1 MKPRCFQSPSTKYHI
16 LAALII
22 ICSAALLF
30 YQHVFSD
37 GMLFYIDMDFTDPPL
52 ENLEL
57 RLSAWDMYGSYP
69 TLSHL
74 QRIPWICLFLLP
86 SLVFNLSI
94 RAYLLLM
101 FVGTL
106 SLVGLNMY
114 ILTYSLARRL
124 FGDSPLTTTVIGSL
138 IAAFVYMF
146 NPVAI
151 QHFWAFWVSPA
162 YSFLPLVP
170 LMAERLFKRPAL
182 SEIAISSV
190 AMTLSL
196 TAPHFVIWSFLL
208 FGATYGFLLVTTRAT
223 PRMALRRFIAVVG
236 VGIAYLL
243 LNAYWLFPYF
253 ASGTPSPSYYTIT
266 PGMIEALSGDT
277 VNIWRLTGAWSRFL
291 IDPGFVGI
299 DGSGM
304 SLWQLSFSL
313 RDPMIVTDPMWIL
326 GGFVLSTMAGM
337 TFLRKDIRQKDYL
350 VFFGLVLIVS
360 ILLAQGANSVVPFYE
375 SVFTIPVIETIS
387 WIFRVPQRWEF
398 FTALSLAFLSGI
410 AVIGF
415 LIDISVISRRT
426 RLFFSLTLV
435 SFMVTV
441 GYYFYPIAKVHA
453 DTIFKP
459 ADIPEDYQV
468 VREWLDNRS
477 GKVTWF
483 PPDPRAGLIPAW
495 DITKRYNIG
504 LVWLVEHPTIGTYLS
519 GRNISFFN
527 RAQAMILEQD
537 RFPLGEILAILGSRY
552 VILDESAMPT
562 IDFEYL
568 DYVKT
573 RQKLLSNPGLQV
585 AFQTEFLTILENKS
599 YIGEMF
605 TSDSI
610 VVIDS
615 LDELFEMPQLN
626 VSNSVAVLREDIQ
639 ESFLSA
645 SSAPCGQNLY
655 SAEAGESHVISYKR
669 LSPTAYEVSVRTDK
683 PFLLVVSESYDP
695 LWTAVVNDDREYTS
709 IPVSG
714 IVNGY
719 WIEETGELE
728 IRVEYKAQRALAN
741 GSTLSLLTA
750 ILLGAYWMRKELSRL
765 WKGYRRRQTHSVKGI
780 RTDRDSF

>member
-1 MKPRCFQSPSTKYHI
+1 MKYHI

-30 YQHVFSD
+30 YQHIFCD

-52 ENLEL
+52 RNLEL
-57 RLSAWDMYGSYP
+57 RLSAWDMYGSYM
-69 TLSHL
+69 TLAHL

-86 SLVFNLSI
+86 SLVLNLST

-124 FGDSPLTTTVIGSL
+124 FDDSPLTITVIGSL
-138 IAAFVYMF
+138 IAALVYMF

-170 LMAERLFKRPAL
+170 LMAERLFKKPAL
-182 SEIAISSV
+182 SEIAISGL
-190 AMTLSL
+190 AMALSL
-196 TAPHFVIWSFLL
+196 TAPHFVVWSFLL
-208 FGATYGFLLVTTRAT
+208 FGAMYGFLLVTTRAT
-223 PRMALRRFIAVVG
+223 LKMSLRRFVAVVG

-266 PGMIEALSGDT
+266 PGMVEWLSGDT
-277 VNIWRLTGAWSRFL
+277 VNIWRLTGPWSRFL

-326 GGFVLSTMAGM
+326 GGFVLPAMAGM
-337 TFLRKDIRQKDYL
+337 AFLRRDIQRKGHL
-350 VFFGLVLIVS
+350 VFFGLVLVVS
-360 ILLAQGANSVVPFYE
+360 VILAQGVKSAIPFYR
-375 SVFTIPVIETIS
+375 SLFTIPVIETIS

-410 AVIGF
+410 AVVGF
-415 LIDISVISRRT
+415 LIDMSVMSRRT
-426 RLFFSLTLV
+426 RLFFTLILAL
-435 SFMVTV
+435 FMITV
-441 GYYFYPIAKVHA
+441 GYYFYPIVKVHA
-453 DTIFKP
+453 NTIFKP

-468 VREWLDNRS
+468 VREWISGRS

-483 PPDPRAGLIPAW
+483 PPDPRAGLIPTW
-495 DITKRYNIG
+495 DTTKRYNTS

-527 RAQAMILEQD
+527 RAQAMMLEQD

-552 VILDESAMPT
+552 VIFDESAMPT
-562 IDFEYL
+562 IEFEYL
-568 DYVKT
+568 DYVKIK
-573 RQKLLSNPGLQV
+573 QKLLSNPELQV
-585 AFQTEFLTILENKS
+585 VFQTDFLTVLENRS
-599 YIGEMF
+599 FVGEVF
-605 TSDSI
+605 ASDGI
-610 VVIDS
+610 VVVDS
-615 LDELFEMPQLN
+615 LDELFEMVQLN

-639 ESFLSA
+639 QLSLPA
-645 SSAPCGQNLY
+645 SLAPDGQCV
-655 SAEAGESHVISYKR
+655 SCAEMGESYVTSYSR
-669 LSPTAYEVSVRTDK
+669 LSPTAYKVSVRTDK

-695 LWTAVVNDDREYTS
+695 LWMAVVNDDREYTS
-709 IPVSG
+709 IPLSG

-728 IRVEYKAQRALAN
+728 IRVEYRAQRALAK
-741 GSTLSLLTA
+741 GTALSLLTA
-750 ILLGAYWMRKELSRL
+750 TLLGIYWIVQAARNRS
-765 WKGYRRRQTHSVKGI
+765 G
-780 RTDRDSF
+780 